1 MIHVVAGNSRNE
13 RDRSRERSPL
23 RPQPT
28 SYGSVVPIP
37 GPSGVQPP
45 PPCLAP
51 RHSEG
56 GEYKV
61 ANTHRRGSLWG
72 SLSPSLPKIT
82 GRQFIAGAVISLVL
96 AKLVAFSCL
105 NEARGAMRKEAK
117 HLEIERIQNES
128 SKLENERI
136 ALETVIRLSK
146 LERAR
151 LEKQREDEREMLEDA
166 LQMLKDEGLAL
177 KNEREML
184 EDERKMSRDERL
196 ALKEE
201 RERLEDELQMSKDE
215 RLALNEEREMSKDER
230 KMSKDERLALKE
242 ERERWEKA
250 REDRVPQGAFWES
263 VWPAEDCRS
272 YGKREYWGVLRNIPE
287 DWTDIDACMNMP
299 AEIKGVTVRR
309 PHRCHYVEG
318 SPHIHGFWMVDWNQL
333 DCKPWHQDFNDKVS
347 LAQPWVLRFRIQ
359 LG

>member
-1 MIHVVAGNSRNE
+1 
-13 RDRSRERSPL
+13 
-23 RPQPT
+23 
-28 SYGSVVPIP
+28 
-37 GPSGVQPP
+37 
-45 PPCLAP
+45 
-51 RHSEG
+51 
-56 GEYKV
+56 
-61 ANTHRRGSLWG
+61 
-72 SLSPSLPKIT
+72 
-82 GRQFIAGAVISLVL
+82 
-96 AKLVAFSCL
+96 
-105 NEARGAMRKEAK
+105 MRKEAK

-128 SKLENERI
+128 TKLENERM

-196 ALKEE
+196 ALKKE
-201 RERLEDELQMSKDE
+201 REMLEDELQMSKDE

-230 KMSKDERLALKE
+230 KISKDERLALKE

-299 AEIKGVTVRR
+299 AEIKGVPVRR
-309 PHRCHYVEG
+309 PYRCHYVEG
-318 SPHIHGFWMVDWNQL
+318 SPHIHGFWMVDWNQI

-347 LAQPWVLRFRIQ
+347 LAQPWVLRFPIQ